1 MSKMIQGRI
10 IKGIAG
16 FYYIHTEKGIFECK
30 AKGQFRKNQLKPMV
44 GDFVSIRLTD
54 EDKHLGNIEEIFPR
68 CNFLIRPPVS
78 NINQCFIIFGVE
90 YPRPSFSLLNKLI
103 LHMEYAQ
110 IPIHIIFNKE
120 DLLLEEDRKVYQ
132 NWFMNT
138 SYEIH
143 FHQAAH
149 HSSENFLE
157 LLKGKTTVLAGPSGA
172 GKSTFVNKIKRSDLM
187 EVGEISKKLNR
198 GRHTTRH
205 AELIPLEEGGYI
217 VDTPGFS
224 TIDLPLIEKE
234 DLQKYYPE
242 FRDVDSCYFSNCL
255 HLEEPNCRI
264 REKVASGEIS
274 QARYEDYKEQLK
286 LIDIQNRKRGY

>member
-16 FYYIHTEKGIFECK
+16 FYYVHTEEGIFECK

-78 NINQCFIIFGVE
+78 NIDQCFLIFGVA

-103 LHMEYAQ
+103 LHIEYAN

-120 DLLLEEDRKVYQ
+120 DLLEEEDRHSYQ
-132 NWFMNT
+132 NWFINT
-138 SYEIH
+138 PYEVH
-143 FHQAAH
+143 FHQALN
-149 HSSENFLE
+149 HSSEKFIG

-172 GKSTFVNKIKRSDLM
+172 GKSTFVNKIKRIELM

-224 TIDLPLIEKE
+224 TIDLPMMKKE
-234 DLQKYYPE
+234 ELQHYYPE
-242 FRDVDSCYFSNCL
+242 FRNSEACYFNNCL
-255 HLEEPNCRI
+255 HLEEPNCAI
-264 REKVASGEIS
+264 RQRVSHGEIS
-274 QARYEDYKEQLK
+274 EARYEDYKEQLR
-286 LIDIQNRKRGY
+286 LIDMQNRKRGY